1 MIIVTRP
8 GISELQLDAIREA
21 VERAGLQT
29 HLSRGE
35 HRTILGCIGDERMLA
50 EVGLANLP
58 GVESVI
64 PILKPY
70 RQVAREFRAEPTIVQ
85 VGDSAGAAFGGEAIA

>member
-8 GISELQLDAIREA
+8 HITDAELDAIREA

-35 HRTILGCIGDERMLA
+35 HRTIVGYIGDERMLA
-50 EVGLANLP
+50 EVGLATLA

-64 PILKPY
+64 PVLKPY
-70 RQVAREFRAEPTIVQ
+70 RQVAREFRAYPTIVV
-85 VGDSAGAAFGGEAIA
+85 VGAGAS